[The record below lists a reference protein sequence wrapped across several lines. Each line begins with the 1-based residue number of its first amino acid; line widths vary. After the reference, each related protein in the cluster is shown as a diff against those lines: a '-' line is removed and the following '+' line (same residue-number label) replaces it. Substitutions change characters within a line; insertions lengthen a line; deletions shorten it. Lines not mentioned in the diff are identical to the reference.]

1 MAQEQDNKLIQ
12 TSKVSKANKGPSKF
26 IRFTSVAFQMG
37 GTIFLGNYL
46 GQWLD
51 TKYDKDYWE
60 TIITLLSVFASMYL
74 VISQV
79 IKVSKEDD

>member
-1 MAQEQDNKLIQ
+1 MNQLNHSNLHKL
-12 TSKVSKANKGPSKF
+12 KVSKANKGPNKF
-26 IRFTSVAFQMG
+26 IRFTSIAFQMG

-51 TKYDKDYWE
+51 SKYNKDFWE
-60 TIITLLSVFASMYL
+60 TTITLLSVFISMYL

>member
-1 MAQEQDNKLIQ
+1 MSQANQNKPQ
-12 TSKVSKANKGPSKF
+12 QAKESKASKGPNKY
-26 IRFTSVAFQMG
+26 IKFTSIAFQMG

-51 TKYDKDYWE
+51 GNYNKTFWE
-60 TIITLLSVFASMYL
+60 TTLTLFSVFISMYL

-79 IKVSKEDD
+79 IKMSKEDD

>member
-1 MAQEQDNKLIQ
+1 VL
-12 TSKVSKANKGPSKF
+12 KANNRPSKF
-26 IRFTSVAFQMG
+26 LRFTSVAFQMG

-51 TKYDKDYWE
+51 VKFNKDFLE
-60 TIITLLSVFASMYL
+60 TTITLLSVFMSMYL

>member
-1 MAQEQDNKLIQ
+1 
-12 TSKVSKANKGPSKF
+12 
-26 IRFTSVAFQMG
+26 MG

-51 TKYDKDYWE
+51 VTYDKDYLE
-60 TIITLLSVFASMYL
+60 TTITLISILISMYL

>member
-1 MAQEQDNKLIQ
+1 
-12 TSKVSKANKGPSKF
+12 
-26 IRFTSVAFQMG
+26 MG

-51 TKYDKDYWE
+51 TKFSTDYLE
-60 TIITLLSVFASMYL
+60 TTITLLSIFVSMYL

-79 IKVSKEDD
+79 LKMSKEDD

>member
-1 MAQEQDNKLIQ
+1 MKQADHNKR
-12 TSKVSKANKGPSKF
+12 KVPKVNNNRPSKF
-26 IRFTSVAFQMG
+26 LRFTSVAFQMG

-51 TKYDKDYWE
+51 VKFNKDFLE
-60 TIITLLSVFASMYL
+60 TTITLLSVFVSMYL

>member
-1 MAQEQDNKLIQ
+1 MPKPGNR
-12 TSKVSKANKGPSKF
+12 PSKYL
-26 IRFTSVAFQMG
+26 RFTSVAFQMG

-51 TKYDKDYWE
+51 AKYDRDFWE
-60 TIITLLSVFASMYL
+60 TTLTLLSVFASMYL

>member
-1 MAQEQDNKLIQ
+1 
-12 TSKVSKANKGPSKF
+12 
-26 IRFTSVAFQMG
+26 MG

-51 TKYDKDYWE
+51 AQFDKDYLE
-60 TIITLLSVFASMYL
+60 TTITLLSIFVSMYL

-79 IKVSKEDD
+79 LKMSKEDD

>member
-1 MAQEQDNKLIQ
+1 MNLADRNKQQQIHQ
-12 TSKVSKANKGPSKF
+12 VPKANKGPGKF

-51 TKYDKDYWE
+51 ARFDKDYWE
-60 TIITLLSVFASMYL
+60 TTITLLSVFASMYL

-79 IKVSKEDD
+79 IKMAKEDD

>member
-1 MAQEQDNKLIQ
+1 MSQNNHNSPHK
-12 TSKVSKANKGPSKF
+12 SKDQKSSKSPSKY

-51 TKYDKDYWE
+51 DKYDKAFLE
-60 TIITLLSVFASMYL
+60 TTITLLSVFISMYI

>member
-1 MAQEQDNKLIQ
+1 M
-12 TSKVSKANKGPSKF
+12 
-26 IRFTSVAFQMG
+26 AFQMG

-51 TKYDKDYWE
+51 AKYSTDFWE
-60 TIITLLSVFASMYL
+60 TTITLISVLLSMYL

-79 IKVSKEDD
+79 IKMSKEDD

>member
-1 MAQEQDNKLIQ
+1 MRLLKHNLHKQ
-12 TSKVSKANKGPSKF
+12 KVSKASKGPNKF

-51 TKYDKDYWE
+51 VKFSTDYLE
-60 TIITLLSVFASMYL
+60 TTITLLSIFVSMYL

-79 IKVSKEDD
+79 LKMSKDDD

>member
-1 MAQEQDNKLIQ
+1 MKQADHNKR
-12 TSKVSKANKGPSKF
+12 KVPKANNNRPSKF
-26 IRFTSVAFQMG
+26 LRFTSVAFQMG

-51 TKYDKDYWE
+51 VKFNKDFLE
-60 TIITLLSVFASMYL
+60 TTITLLSVFVSMYL

>member
-1 MAQEQDNKLIQ
+1 MSQADRNKR
-12 TSKVSKANKGPSKF
+12 KAHKAGKGPSKYL
-26 IRFTSVAFQMG
+26 RFTSVAFQMG

-51 TKYDKDYWE
+51 AKYDKDFLE
-60 TIITLLSVFASMYL
+60 TTLTLLSVFASMYL